1 MSRKLLLSLRAQ
13 SVLVA
18 CQMHHRSG
26 ESMGT
31 PPTRKGNEDSLDDYS
46 LSEPVEGL
54 ADPQTH
60 SATDR

>member
-1 MSRKLLLSLRAQ
+1 
-13 SVLVA
+13 
-18 CQMHHRSG
+18 
-26 ESMGT
+26 MGT